1 MRKVFMSKQNADMVF
16 RFEKKGNGTSQT
28 NMGELMGSMFG
39 LGGDE
44 VILGNERDQEVY
56 ENSVT
61 SVFKSG
67 NFVIHIENME
77 TIRRNP
83 NIARKMAHIYGNL
96 KRKFPG
102 KNILQILSVSID
114 VGESIPDTFRLG
126 NLTLKYQVVKMW
138 EREPEG
144 LLESEGLL
152 PMAAL
157 CRDNGDGE
165 KLLERIA
172 ARITQIKDEEVRKE
186 RIEQTRVFALLRYP
200 EEMVDRILPTQT

>member
-1 MRKVFMSKQNADMVF
+1 MSKQNADIAFHV
-16 RFEKKGNGTSQT
+16 EKKSNGTSQT
-28 NMGELMGSMFG
+28 TMSGMMGNMFG
-39 LGGDE
+39 LGDSE
-44 VILGNERDQEVY
+44 VILGNKGDQEVY
-56 ENSVT
+56 DNSVT
-61 SVFKSG
+61 SVFKSSSHI
-67 NFVIHIENME
+67 IHFECME

-83 NIARKMAHIYGNL
+83 KIARKMAHVYGNL

-114 VGESIPDTFRLG
+114 VGEPIPDAFMFG
-126 NLTLKYQVVKMW
+126 NSVVKYQVVKMW
-138 EREPEG
+138 EREPDG

-165 KLLERIA
+165 KLLETIA
-172 ARITQIKDEEVRKE
+172 ARMAQIKDEEVRME

-200 EEMVDRILPTQT
+200 EEVVDRILPPQT